1 MNFRNLSN
9 TNLERKMRLLIV
21 FISLAS
27 FIGATAQTGYKIDFK
42 IKGWSDTTVYLGSYY
57 GEQTNLKDTAQAN
70 ASGSFTFDNKTSLQQ
85 GVYYL
90 VLKTSSGFS
99 KIFDFVVGSNQRFS
113 IEGDS
118 KDFIKTAI
126 VKGDED
132 NKLFFENMRFI
143 MERGKESEPF
153 AKILKDSTLTEDQ
166 KKSARESF
174 VVINRKVLTYQNEL
188 IEKHPT
194 FLTARL
200 VKSTQTIEAPMP
212 PKKADGTYD
221 SSFQLKYYREHFFDK
236 FDLADDAMLRLPRPI
251 YREKIKEYL
260 DKLYAPIPDTI
271 MMAIDKMV
279 AKAKKNP
286 ETYKY
291 LVYNCM
297 FMYSTPEIMGLD
309 EVYVRLYDKYFAS
322 GEMDYWVTA
331 SIKKSWKDYAEKL
344 RPSLVGKTGAN
355 LIMQDQNLKSRSMY
369 DIKNKYTILFIFDP
383 DCGHCREETPKLVE
397 FYNKSHT
404 KFDFEVF
411 AVSSDTSMLKMKNFM
426 KEFKTPWITVNGPRS
441 YLPQHYS
448 QLYLSE
454 TTPSLYILDSKRKII
469 AKKLPVKQL
478 EDFFTKH
485 EKFIQA
491 KKSSDKGS

>member
-1 MNFRNLSN
+1 
-9 TNLERKMRLLIV
+9 MRLLIV
-21 FISLAS
+21 FISFAS
-27 FIGATAQTGYKIDFK
+27 FIGATAQTGYKIDFNV
-42 IKGWSDTTVYLGSYY
+42 KGWKDTTVYLGSYY

-70 ASGSFTFDNKTSLQQ
+70 STGKFTFDNKTSLQQ

-90 VLKTSSGFS
+90 VLKTSSGYS
-99 KIFDFVVGSNQRFS
+99 KIFDFVVGPNQHFE
-113 IEGDS
+113 IDCDS
-118 KDFIKTAI
+118 KDFIQTVT
-126 VKGDED
+126 VKGDVD
-132 NKLFFENMRFI
+132 NKLFFENMRFN
-143 MERGKESEPF
+143 MERGKEAEPF
-153 AKILKDSTLTEDQ
+153 TKILRDSTLTEDQ

-174 VVINRKVLTYQNEL
+174 AKINDQVLKYQNEI
-188 IEKHPT
+188 IEKNPT
-194 FLTARL
+194 LLTTRL
-200 VKSTQTIEAPMP
+200 IKSTQTIDAPMP
-212 PKKADGTYD
+212 PKKADGTID

-251 YREKIKEYL
+251 YQEKIKEYL
-260 DKLYAPIPDTI
+260 NKLYAPIPDTI

-291 LVYNCM
+291 LIWNCV
-297 FMYSTPEIMGLD
+297 FMYQSPEIMGLD
-309 EVYVRLYDKYFAS
+309 EVYVRLYDKYFVS
-322 GEMDYWVTA
+322 GE
-331 SIKKSWKDYAEKL
+331 
-344 RPSLVGKTGAN
+344 TGAN

-411 AVSSDTSMLKMKNFM
+411 AVSSDTSMVKMKNFM

-469 AKKLPVKQL
+469 AKKLPVTQL

>member
-1 MNFRNLSN
+1 MNFRNLSYSN
-9 TNLERKMRLLIV
+9 FEQKMRLLIV
-21 FISLAS
+21 FISLIS
-27 FIGATAQTGYKIDFK
+27 FLGAGAQTGYKIDFK

-70 ASGSFTFDNKTSLQQ
+70 AAGSFTFDNKISLPQ

-90 VLKTSSGFS
+90 VLKTSSGYS
-99 KIFDFVVGSNQRFS
+99 KIFDFVVGPNQRFA

-118 KDFIKTAI
+118 KDFIKTTT
-126 VKGDED
+126 VKGDDD
-132 NKLFFENMRFI
+132 NRLFFENMRFN
-143 MERGKESEPF
+143 MERGKEAEPF
-153 AKILKDSTLTEDQ
+153 TKILKDSTLTEDQ

-174 VVINRKVLTYQNEL
+174 AKINDQVLKYQNEL
-188 IEKHPT
+188 VDKNPT
-194 FLTARL
+194 LLTARL
-200 VKSTQTIEAPMP
+200 IKSTQTIEAPMP
-212 PKKADGTYD
+212 PTKAGGTID
-221 SSFQLKYYREHFFDK
+221 SSFQLTYYREHFFDK

-251 YREKIKEYL
+251 YQEKIKEYL
-260 DKLYAPIPDTI
+260 NKLYAPIPDTI

-291 LVYNCM
+291 LVWNCV
-297 FMYSTPEIMGLD
+297 FMYQSPEIMGLD
-309 EVYVRLYDKYFAS
+309 EVYVRLYDKYFMS
-322 GEMDYWVTA
+322 GEMDYWATA
-331 SIKKSWKDYAEKL
+331 SIKKSLKEYAEKL

-355 LIMQDQNLKSRSMY
+355 LIMQDQNLQSRSMY

-404 KFDFEVF
+404 KFDFQVF
-411 AVSSDTSMLKMKNFM
+411 AVSSDTSMAKMKNFI

-454 TTPSLYILDSKRKII
+454 TTPALYILDNKRKII

-485 EKFIQA
+485 EKFLQA
-491 KKSSDKGS
+491 KKNSTKGS